1 MYNKSMEAY
10 RKDPDTNVVRRQAEE
25 LVYDLTRKV
34 IEQET
39 QALEQGFEVL
49 RRHFGEIAVKQAG
62 MVHITQVNELLT
74 KYLNAEI

>member
-1 MYNKSMEAY
+1 MEAY
-10 RKDPDTNVVRRQAEE
+10 RKDPDPIATRKLAED
-25 LVYDLTRKV
+25 LVHDLTARV

-62 MVHITQVNELLT
+62 MVHITQVNELLDQ
-74 KYLNAEI
+74 YLRAEI